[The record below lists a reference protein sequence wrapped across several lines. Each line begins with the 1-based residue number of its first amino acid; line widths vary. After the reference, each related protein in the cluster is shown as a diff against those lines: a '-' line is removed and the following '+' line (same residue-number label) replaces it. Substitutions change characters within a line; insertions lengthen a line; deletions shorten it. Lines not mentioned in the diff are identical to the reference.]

1 MVVTGPRDR
10 AAESPGTAGPSGPAA
25 LSVLHVC
32 SDFARQAIYNLLV
45 SELDGLGI
53 RQFVYVPVR
62 TAQELQVNRND
73 ALQMTSYRYSH
84 ILRPWHRLFF
94 RTKIRTV
101 LQDLCAHAG
110 PAACDVVHAHF
121 LYSDGVV
128 ALRIKQQLGK
138 PYVVAVRNTDVHAF
152 MRLRPDL
159 RWLCWDVIEQAE
171 RVIFITPAY
180 RELLLRRVPRRLRGL
195 LEQKALIVPNGL
207 ARFWIDNA
215 GARHGPHSG
224 RLRLLYVGD
233 FSRNKNLKNALRAVA
248 MLNEE
253 REVGLT
259 LVGAGGDGEAQI
271 DAMLASGRYPF
282 VRRVG
287 RIADRAALA
296 AIYRDHD
303 MLLMPSF
310 RETFGVVYLE
320 ALSQGLPIIYTKGQ
334 GVDGYF
340 EPGAVGAAV
349 NPSDPRDIAAKI
361 AVLAAHLDRVRPLC
375 VEQAKAFDWS
385 RIAACYRQVYERA
398 AAAAR
403 PQ

>member
-1 MVVTGPRDR
+1 
-10 AAESPGTAGPSGPAA
+10 
-25 LSVLHVC
+25 
-32 SDFARQAIYNLLV
+32 
-45 SELDGLGI
+45 
-53 RQFVYVPVR
+53 
-62 TAQELQVNRND
+62 
-73 ALQMTSYRYSH
+73 
-84 ILRPWHRLFF
+84 LFF

-101 LQDLCAHAG
+101 LRDLCANAG
-110 PAACDVVHAHF
+110 PTSCDVVHAHF

-138 PYVVAVRNTDVHAF
+138 PYIVAVRNTDVHAF

-171 RVIFITPAY
+171 RVVFITPAY

-207 ARFWIDNA
+207 ARYWIDNA

-224 RLRLLYVGD
+224 TLKLLYVGD
-233 FSRNKNLKNALRAVA
+233 FSRNKNLRNTLRAA
-248 MLNEE
+248 ALLNEN
-253 REVGLT
+253 REVSLT

-296 AIYRDHD
+296 AIYRQHD

-320 ALSQGLPIIYTKGQ
+320 AMSQGLPIVYSKGQ

-340 EPGAVGAAV
+340 EPDTVGAAV
-349 NPSDPRDIAAKI
+349 DPSDPRDIEVKI
-361 AVLAAHLDRVRPLC
+361 AQLAARLDRVRPLC
-375 VEQAKAFDWS
+375 VEQAKSFDWS
-385 RIAACYRQVYERA
+385 RIAASYRQVYEQA
-398 AAAAR
+398 AAATQ

>member
-1 MVVTGPRDR
+1 MVVTEPRNR
-10 AAESPGTAGPSGPAA
+10 AAESLGDAAPSGTAA
-25 LSVLHVC
+25 LTVLHVC

-84 ILRPWHRLFF
+84 ILRPWHRVFF

-101 LQDLCAHAG
+101 LQDLCANAR
-110 PAACDVVHAHF
+110 PADCDVVHAHF

-128 ALRIKQQLGK
+128 ALRIKQRLGK
-138 PYVVAVRNTDVHAF
+138 PYIVAVRNTDVHAF

-180 RELLLRRVPRRLRGL
+180 RDLLLRRVPRRLRGM
-195 LEQKALIVPNGL
+195 LERKALILPNGL
-207 ARFWIDNA
+207 ARYWIDNA
-215 GARHGPHSG
+215 GARHAPHSG
-224 RLRLLYVGD
+224 TLRLLYVGD
-233 FSRNKNLKNALRAVA
+233 FSRNKNLRNTLRAA
-248 MLNEE
+248 ALLHKK
-253 REVGLT
+253 REVSLT

-271 DAMLASGRYPF
+271 DALLASGRYPF

-287 RIADRAALA
+287 RIVDRAALA
-296 AIYRDHD
+296 AIYQDHD
-303 MLLMPSF
+303 ILLMPSF

-320 ALSQGLPIIYTKGQ
+320 ALSQGLPIVYTKGQ

-340 EPGAVGAAV
+340 EPGTVGAAV
-349 NPSDPRDIAAKI
+349 DPSDPCDLEAKI
-361 AVLAAHLDRVRPLC
+361 SLLAARLDRVRPLC
-375 VEQAKAFDWS
+375 VEQAKSFDWS
-385 RIAACYRQVYERA
+385 CIAASYRQVYERA

-403 PQ
+403 PK

>member
-1 MVVTGPRDR
+1 MVVTEPRSR
-10 AAESPGTAGPSGPAA
+10 AAESPGGSAA
-25 LSVLHVC
+25 LTVLHVC

-73 ALQMTSYRYSH
+73 ALQMTRYRYAH
-84 ILRPWHRLFF
+84 VLRPWHRLFF

-110 PAACDVVHAHF
+110 PAGCDVVHAHF

-128 ALRIKQQLGK
+128 ALRVKQQLGK
-138 PYVVAVRNTDVHAF
+138 PYIVAVRNTDVHAF

-171 RVIFITPAY
+171 RVIFVTPAY
-180 RELLLRRVPRRLRGL
+180 RELLLRRVPRRLCGL

-207 ARFWIDNA
+207 ARFWIDNP
-215 GARHGPHSG
+215 GPRHGPHSG
-224 RLRLLYVGD
+224 TLKLLYVGD
-233 FSRNKNLKNALRAVA
+233 FSRNKNLANTLRAAA
-248 MLNEE
+248 MLNEN
-253 REVGLT
+253 REVSLT

-287 RIADRAALA
+287 RVADRAALA
-296 AIYRDHD
+296 AIYREHD

-320 ALSQGLPIIYTKGQ
+320 AMSQGLPIVYSKGQ

-340 EPGAVGAAV
+340 EPDTVGAAV
-349 NPSDPRDIAAKI
+349 DPSDPSDIAAKI
-361 AVLAAHLDRVRPLC
+361 LLLAARMDRVRPLC
-375 VEQAKAFDWS
+375 VEQAKSFDWS
-385 RIAACYRQVYERA
+385 RIAACYRQVYEQA

-403 PQ
+403 LQSR